1 MNPTQATLL
10 TVSVTVIA
18 AILVLVLIVLFP
30 VLLQVRRTARETE
43 KLIDSVRAQV
53 APISRDMGVISR
65 DVKSI
70 VQSIHRQVDR
80 VEDGIETVHDMAV
93 RVTEFQRVV
102 QRKVEVPLLQ
112 LAAVMGSLK
121 NGVEAM
127 ARIILR

>member
-18 AILVLVLIVLFP
+18 AILVLVLIVLIP
-30 VLLQVRRTARETE
+30 ALLQVRRTAREAE
-43 KLIDSVRAQV
+43 KLIDSVRTQV
-53 APISRDMGVISR
+53 APLSRDMGVISR

-70 VQSIHRQVDR
+70 VQSVHRQVDR
-80 VEDGIETVHDMAV
+80 VEDGIESVHGMAV
-93 RVTEFQRVV
+93 RVTEFQREI

-112 LAAVMGSLK
+112 VAAVLGSLK

-127 ARIILR
+127 ARILLR